1 MHIVTEMTLAAPAA
15 FDIDR
20 GLGNLEK
27 LAAGIAT
34 AFFILLGAAI
44 LLRGLRSQ
52 QVSKAADGAII
63 GIFAAIP
70 IALGLGGIV
79 YFTGIGTGV
88 LKFFGAI

>member
-1 MHIVTEMTLAAPAA
+1 MHIIMEVTLMAPAA
-15 FDIDR
+15 FDVDR

-27 LAAGIAT
+27 LAVGVAT
-34 AFFILLGAAI
+34 AFFVLLGAAI

-63 GIFAAIP
+63 GIFAAVP

-79 YFTGIGTGV
+79 YFTGIGTGI